1 MHNFELTTI
10 HIDKIQ
16 LDPQNPRIPKSLHD
30 QDEESILKYMVDNA
44 SVIELINSIGE
55 NSFFPG
61 EPIIL
66 IKNTDTTYKVI
77 EGNRRVSALKLIH
90 DLELSKKLSR
100 KIYEAAKQVEHKPIE
115 IPSLISENEKD
126 IHKFLGFRHITGI
139 KNWNALEKAR
149 YLYHLKED
157 LQTEKPE
164 LSNKNLYYELAKSI
178 GSRSDYVRRILYAY
192 ELYLVIEGENF
203 YNISG
208 LNDTTLH
215 FVNISDAL
223 NRKNIV
229 DFLNIDF
236 NQEDPIQELNKGHLK
251 ELIFWLYEKNDQ
263 LQTRIK
269 GTSTHL
275 SKLSEVVVNKE
286 ALDAFRNGKTLDE
299 ALFLTLEVERI
310 FYDSIRKSLSYLQ
323 EADNMVHKLEK
334 FPITLD
340 EDLKE
345 IVGLCKKIKL
355 VKNEKSGDEFEL

>member
-1 MHNFELTTI
+1 MLHN
-10 HIDKIQ
+10 
-16 LDPQNPRIPKSLHD
+16 P
-30 QDEESILKYMVDNA
+30 
-44 SVIELINSIGE
+44 
-55 NSFFPG
+55 
-61 EPIIL
+61 
-66 IKNTDTTYKVI
+66 
-77 EGNRRVSALKLIH
+77 
-90 DLELSKKLSR
+90 DLAKRFSKK
-100 KIYEAAKQVEHKPIE
+100 IHEAVLQADNKPIE
-115 IPSLISENEKD
+115 IPSLIAKNESD
-126 IHKFLGFRHITGI
+126 VHKFLGFRHITGI

-149 YLYHLKED
+149 YLYYLKED
-157 LQTEKPE
+157 LLNDKPE
-164 LSNKNLYYELAKSI
+164 ISNSDLYYELAKSI

-192 ELYLVIEGENF
+192 ELYLIIEGENF
-203 YNISG
+203 YNIPG

-229 DFLNIDF
+229 EFLNIDF
-236 NQEDPIQELNKGHLK
+236 DKEYPLTELNKDHLH
-251 ELIFWLYEKNDQ
+251 EFISWLYEKNDQ

-275 SKLSEVVVNKE
+275 SKLNEIVAHRE

-299 ALFLTLEVERI
+299 ALFLTFEVERI
-310 FYDSIRKSLSYLQ
+310 FNDSIRKSLAYLQ

-355 VKNEKSGDEFEL
+355 VKNEKYGDEFEL

>member
-1 MHNFELTTI
+1 
-10 HIDKIQ
+10 
-16 LDPQNPRIPKSLHD
+16 
-30 QDEESILKYMVDNA
+30 
-44 SVIELINSIGE
+44 
-55 NSFFPG
+55 
-61 EPIIL
+61 
-66 IKNTDTTYKVI
+66 
-77 EGNRRVSALKLIH
+77 
-90 DLELSKKLSR
+90 
-100 KIYEAAKQVEHKPIE
+100 
-115 IPSLISENEKD
+115 
-126 IHKFLGFRHITGI
+126 
-139 KNWNALEKAR
+139 
-149 YLYHLKED
+149 
-157 LQTEKPE
+157 
-164 LSNKNLYYELAKSI
+164 LAKSI

-236 NQEDPIQELNKGHLK
+236 NQEDPLRELNKNHLN
-251 ELIFWLYEKNDQ
+251 EFISWLYEKNDQ

-275 SKLSEVVVNKE
+275 SKLNEVVAHKE

-299 ALFLTLEVERI
+299 SLFLTLEVERI
-310 FYDSIRKSLSYLQ
+310 FNDSIRKSLSYLQ

-345 IVGLCKKIKL
+345 IVGLCRKIKL